1 MNKGELVEAIAKAT
15 GLTKTDSEGA
25 LNATL
30 SAIMK
35 GAKKSPVQLVGFG
48 TFKMVKS
55 KARAGINP
63 QTGEKIR
70 IPAKTSMKF
79 KVSKNPK
86 Y

>member
-1 MNKGELVEAIAKAT
+1 MNKGELIEAIAKET
-15 GLTKTDSEGA
+15 GLTKTGSEGA

-55 KARAGINP
+55 KARAGMVMSCFFL
-63 QTGEKIR
+63 QT
-70 IPAKTSMKF
+70 F
-79 KVSKNPK
+79 LKNIALHQ
-86 Y
+86 